1 MFGRNAKTIIEK
13 WTLSW
18 RVITYHTM
26 ANYITVIRLGYFLNQ
41 IKIVGGCLAIAANFV
56 IYRKGEVIYLSD
68 TDPFVN
74 IIKKQQEIFTIEKL

>member
-1 MFGRNAKTIIEK
+1 MYKV
-13 WTLSW
+13 TLK
-18 RVITYHTM
+18 YD
-26 ANYITVIRLGYFLNQ
+26 YIRKLDF
-41 IKIVGGCLAIAANFV
+41 NFV